1 MLRAVAFQTLSTMG
15 EATDPVGSQDLMFL
29 AKALKDV
36 SSASRINVDTELLLR
51 KVRDQ
56 AKAAAA
62 EVTKTIKQ
70 AGLSDETVQQIKARI
85 LGIGARAVS
94 NLQELLTLGDEQRW
108 QQLQDSWLHSFGMRQ
123 SGVLLPYQQRWVAD
137 TSKVKVCE
145 VAPGGP
151 ELGGGSRCGPDR
163 CGHAWPGCLVHR
175 LQQGHGHR
183 VHSRCGPVDGT
194 SARPP
199 RRSSAVRRS
208 TRTATSR
215 RAS

>member
-1 MLRAVAFQTLSTMG
+1 MGRRSTVSRFPEPIVTQVNQLIRDGHTIDEIVATLQDMGADVSRSAMGRYVKSARESMEKYRQAQEVAKVWVDKLETEPSGDVARLLPEMLRAVAFQTLSTMG

-85 LGIGARAVS
+85 LGIGAA
-94 NLQELLTLGDEQRW
+94 Q
-108 QQLQDSWLHSFGMRQ
+108 
-123 SGVLLPYQQRWVAD
+123 
-137 TSKVKVCE
+137 
-145 VAPGGP
+145 
-151 ELGGGSRCGPDR
+151 
-163 CGHAWPGCLVHR
+163 
-175 LQQGHGHR
+175 
-183 VHSRCGPVDGT
+183 
-194 SARPP
+194 
-199 RRSSAVRRS
+199 
-208 TRTATSR
+208 
-215 RAS
+215 

>member
-1 MLRAVAFQTLSTMG
+1 MGRRSTVSRFPEPIVTQVNQLIRDGHTIDEIVATLQRMGADVSRSAMGRYVKSARESMEKYRQAQEVAKVWVDKLETEPSGDVARLLPEMLRAVAFQTLSTMG

-85 LGIGARAVS
+85 LGIGAA
-94 NLQELLTLGDEQRW
+94 Q
-108 QQLQDSWLHSFGMRQ
+108 
-123 SGVLLPYQQRWVAD
+123 
-137 TSKVKVCE
+137 
-145 VAPGGP
+145 
-151 ELGGGSRCGPDR
+151 
-163 CGHAWPGCLVHR
+163 
-175 LQQGHGHR
+175 
-183 VHSRCGPVDGT
+183 
-194 SARPP
+194 
-199 RRSSAVRRS
+199 
-208 TRTATSR
+208 
-215 RAS
+215 

>member
-1 MLRAVAFQTLSTMG
+1 MGRRSTVSRFPEPIVTQVNQLIRDGHTIDEIVATLQGMGADVSRSAMGRYVKSARESMEKYRQAQEVAKVWVDKLETEPSGDVARLLPEMLRAVAFQTLSTMG

-85 LGIGARAVS
+85 LGIGAA
-94 NLQELLTLGDEQRW
+94 Q
-108 QQLQDSWLHSFGMRQ
+108 
-123 SGVLLPYQQRWVAD
+123 
-137 TSKVKVCE
+137 
-145 VAPGGP
+145 
-151 ELGGGSRCGPDR
+151 
-163 CGHAWPGCLVHR
+163 
-175 LQQGHGHR
+175 
-183 VHSRCGPVDGT
+183 
-194 SARPP
+194 
-199 RRSSAVRRS
+199 
-208 TRTATSR
+208 
-215 RAS
+215 

>member
-1 MLRAVAFQTLSTMG
+1 MSRFPEPIVTQVNQLIRDGHTIDEIVATLQGMGADVSRSAMGRYVKSARESMEKYRQAQEVAKVWVDKLETEPSGDVARLLPEMLRAVAFQTLSTMG

-85 LGIGARAVS
+85 LGIGAA
-94 NLQELLTLGDEQRW
+94 Q
-108 QQLQDSWLHSFGMRQ
+108 
-123 SGVLLPYQQRWVAD
+123 
-137 TSKVKVCE
+137 
-145 VAPGGP
+145 
-151 ELGGGSRCGPDR
+151 
-163 CGHAWPGCLVHR
+163 
-175 LQQGHGHR
+175 
-183 VHSRCGPVDGT
+183 
-194 SARPP
+194 
-199 RRSSAVRRS
+199 
-208 TRTATSR
+208 
-215 RAS
+215 

>member
-1 MLRAVAFQTLSTMG
+1 MGRRSTVSRFPEPIVIQVNQLIRDGHTIDEIVATLQGMGADVSRSAMGRYVKSARESMEKYRQAQEVAKVWVDKLETEPSGDVARLLPEMLRAVAFQTLSTMG

-85 LGIGARAVS
+85 LGIGAA
-94 NLQELLTLGDEQRW
+94 Q
-108 QQLQDSWLHSFGMRQ
+108 
-123 SGVLLPYQQRWVAD
+123 
-137 TSKVKVCE
+137 
-145 VAPGGP
+145 
-151 ELGGGSRCGPDR
+151 
-163 CGHAWPGCLVHR
+163 
-175 LQQGHGHR
+175 
-183 VHSRCGPVDGT
+183 
-194 SARPP
+194 
-199 RRSSAVRRS
+199 
-208 TRTATSR
+208 
-215 RAS
+215 